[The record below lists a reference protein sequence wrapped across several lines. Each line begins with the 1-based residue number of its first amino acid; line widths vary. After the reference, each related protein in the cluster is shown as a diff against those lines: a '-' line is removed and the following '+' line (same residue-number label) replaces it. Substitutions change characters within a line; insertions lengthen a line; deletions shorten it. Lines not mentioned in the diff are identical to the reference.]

1 MITVFE
7 LKHKGLCRCF
17 VRTPFYIKNFV
28 LLVILSFLLG
38 FIYLIYFRKDV
49 MVIQNIPKV
58 IKGLNSK
65 PFNYLE
71 SHSKSLNM
79 GSAIQSYPSTLEAQ
93 TFMADCL
100 RINRPCKM
108 EGLAR
113 SWYAT
118 ERWVIA
124 NNGPSYL

>member
-17 VRTPFYIKNFV
+17 MRIPFYIKNFF
-28 LLVILSFLLG
+28 LLVMLSLLLG

-49 MVIQNIPKV
+49 MVIQNIPRV

-79 GSAIQSYPSTLEAQ
+79 GQAVQSY
-93 TFMADCL
+93 
-100 RINRPCKM
+100 
-108 EGLAR
+108 
-113 SWYAT
+113 
-118 ERWVIA
+118 
-124 NNGPSYL
+124 

>member
-17 VRTPFYIKNFV
+17 IRTPFYIKNFF
-28 LLVILSFLLG
+28 LMVILSLLLG

-49 MVIQNIPKV
+49 MVIKNIPKV

-71 SHSKSLNM
+71 SHTKNLNM
-79 GSAIQSYPSTLEAQ
+79 GAAIQNYQPTMDA
-93 TFMADCL
+93 M
-100 RINRPCKM
+100 
-108 EGLAR
+108 
-113 SWYAT
+113 
-118 ERWVIA
+118 
-124 NNGPSYL
+124 